1 MSDNAL
7 KALEQKI
14 DDLINLCSEL
24 NRENFSLKAEA
35 FSWEQEKQD
44 LLDKNELAKNKVQ
57 AMISRLSTLE
67 QDS

>member
-1 MSDNAL
+1 MSDTPL

-14 DDLINLCSEL
+14 DDLISLCAEL
-24 NRENFSLKAEA
+24 NRENFSLKADA
-35 FSWEQEKQD
+35 FAWEQEKQE

-57 AMISRLSTLE
+57 AMISRLSALE

>member
-1 MSDNAL
+1 MSDTPL

-14 DDLINLCSEL
+14 DDLISLCAEL
-24 NRENFSLKAEA
+24 NREIFTLKAEA
-35 FSWEQEKQD
+35 FSREQEKRE
-44 LLDKNELAKNKVQ
+44 LLDKNELAKSKVQ